1 MWSANAGWLT
11 LDYDHVFE
19 PISDRQTRMVFHM
32 MVTGFGNDLLAR
44 LMGAATA
51 AGGHAEAL
59 QRLADEINRLPAA
72 TAN

>member
-1 MWSANAGWLT
+1 
-11 LDYDHVFE
+11 
-19 PISDRQTRMVFHM
+19 
-32 MVTGFGNDLLAR
+32 
-44 LMGAATA
+44 MGAATW